1 MRGPLTKGVA
11 MQRGLGVGFS
21 IALAVGIGPAPGVLV
36 HLVSRS
42 VGTSPRWV
50 ESLVSGAT
58 DVVT

>member
-1 MRGPLTKGVA
+1 